1 MKQVSTRFILQWGT
15 VYCTV
20 HWWLRVHKAL
30 DPESLD
36 INWPRNTQ
44 QPQIQKTHHKDKP
57 RTHYL
62 LRVKWCTTR
71 SPNPILFNLTLLFI
85 LPVWLWTSKVA
96 NVACTSFC
104 SKATELHPHKMWTE
118 FDPVWFSSKEN
129 CSSRFT
135 NKFRIITEVFRA
147 LGKLHPEL
155 LYLTWPEKWIW
166 TQDIFIFRNT
176 TERQIQNDTKC
187 SK

>member
-1 MKQVSTRFILQWGT
+1 MYW
-15 VYCTV
+15 TV

-36 INWPRNTQ
+36 INWPRNCIGTHKSLNFRKH
-44 QPQIQKTHHKDKP
+44 ITKTN
-57 RTHYL
+57 RERHYL
-62 LRVKWCTTR
+62 LRVKWCTTT
-71 SPNPILFNLTLLFI
+71 SPIPILFNLTLLFI
-85 LPVWLWTSKVA
+85 LPDWLWTSKVA